1 MPIFRII
8 TCEAAELSEPLCF
21 DWRKERLGCFNQGC
35 PRGSGDNN
43 LRLVLHERES
53 VVKRCIQSP
62 SRPRDFETIARYL
75 SGGICIAVG
84 ASGAY
89 WLVLCYYAA

>member
-8 TCEAAELSEPLCF
+8 TSEAAELSEPLCF

-62 SRPRDFETIARYL
+62 VARDFRNNRSL
-75 SGGICIAVG
+75 SVWRNMHRRRHI
-84 ASGAY
+84 GAY